1 MSLSDIVSHMQLDV
15 FPNLALVLFLA
26 AFAMVLY
33 KVARTTRAEADR
45 QASIPLSDTPVEP
58 RQTTDSG
65 RVSL

>member
-1 MSLSDIVSHMQLDV
+1 
-15 FPNLALVLFLA
+15 VLFLA